1 MLTPFNYQSVQSSVV
16 GHLTTFSLMKRYKS
30 SIQNEIIPLIT
41 PQELSDIKLCRLNFS
56 LVEKL
61 AKLGKKHFYES
72 DQSDISLYCICMA
85 IGTIIKEYDWG
96 IAFIQQEGM
105 CKMATMIVN

>member
-1 MLTPFNYQSVQSSVV
+1 MLTPFNYQSVQSSAISD
-16 GHLTTFSLMKRYKS
+16 FSSMMMYKS
-30 SIQNEIIPLIT
+30 CLQNEIIPLIT
-41 PQELSDIKLCRLNFS
+41 PQELRDIKLCRLNFS
-56 LVEKL
+56 LLEKL

-96 IAFIQQEGM
+96 LDYIQQEGM
-105 CKMATMIVN
+105 CKMANMIVY